1 MNEIAVM
8 DAKNLNDRIYM
19 IRGQKVMLDLDLAEI
34 YGYTTKAFNQQVK
47 NNDCKFDDD
56 FRFRITKNEAMN
68 LRSKILTS
76 RKNSL
81 FAGQSGGSRY
91 LPYAFTEQG
100 IYMLMTVLKGPL
112 AVQQNK
118 ALIRM
123 FKDMKDC
130 ISANK
135 GFIGTDEFMMLSNRV
150 DCNARNTEIRLEKV
164 ETEIKQS
171 NQELKKVMDNF
182 IDPNT
187 YKHYLILD
195 GEKIE
200 ADIAYRSIYKTAQQT
215 VYIIDNYIGLK
226 TLHHLK
232 SVKENVSV
240 IIFSDNSKSKDMLT
254 LIMVNDFKNDCPKI
268 PITFKE
274 TNGRYRDRYIVI
286 DYGCANEAVYHCGAS
301 SKDAGRK
308 ISTIT
313 RAEDKELYHPIVDE
327 LLSGPT
333 AII

>member
-1 MNEIAVM
+1 MNEIAVI
-8 DAKNLNDRIYM
+8 DAKSLNDRIYM
-19 IRGQKVMLDLDLAEI
+19 IRGQKVMLDFDLAEI
-34 YGYTTKAFNQQVK
+34 YGYTTKRLNEQIK
-47 NNDCKFDDD
+47 RNSEKFPED
-56 FRFRITKNEAMN
+56 FMFLLNTTEIGGI
-68 LRSKILTS
+68 LRSQNATS
-76 RKNSL
+76 RW
-81 FAGQSGGSRY
+81 GGSRY

-112 AVQQNK
+112 AVQQSK
-118 ALIRM
+118 ALIRL
-123 FKDMKDC
+123 FKEMKDC
-130 ISANK
+130 IAENK
-135 GFIGTDEFMMLSNRV
+135 GFIGTDEFMMLSSRV
-150 DCNARNTEIRLEKV
+150 DCNARNTEVRFEKI

-187 YKHYLILD
+187 HKHYLILD

-254 LIMVNDFKNDCPKI
+254 SIMVNDFKNDCPKI

-274 TNGRYRDRYIVI
+274 TNGRYHDRYIVI

-301 SKDAGRK
+301 SKDPGRK